1 MLKIHII
8 AGARPNFMKI
18 APIIKAIK
26 RRQEQGESLDF
37 KLVHTGQHYDEKL
50 SETFFKQLNIPE
62 PNVNLEVGS
71 GTQAQQTAQIM
82 VKYEEYLLENACDLV
97 IVVGDVNS
105 TMACSIVAKKLH
117 IDVAHVEGGIR
128 SGDMTMPEEV
138 NRKVTDSI
146 SDLFF
151 ITSDYANESL
161 LKEGI
166 SSEKIYY
173 VGNTMIDTLVANLD
187 NLKKPTCWDEFGLE
201 NKSYYVLTMHRPA
214 NVDEQHKLEEYLKVI
229 SEGIGDRKVVFPV
242 HPRTVKNLKG
252 VENKYPNIKFIDPQG
267 YLEFIYLIKNA
278 FAVITDSGGIQ
289 EETTYLGVPCLTLRD
304 NTERYETVSEGTN
317 QLIGTN
323 TTNLENALVKLNS
336 EGWKQGAI
344 PKYWDG
350 KTAERIIEL
359 LTNIYKS
366 R

>member
-1 MLKIHII
+1 MIKIHII

-26 RRQEQGESLDF
+26 KGQAKGKEIEF

-50 SETFFKQLNIPE
+50 SETFFKQLNIPA
-62 PNVNLEVGS
+62 PDVNLEVGS

-82 VKYEEYLLENACDLV
+82 VKYEEYLIQNPCDIVL
-97 IVVGDVNS
+97 VVGDVNS
-105 TMACSIVAKKLH
+105 TMACSIVAKKEH

-146 SDLFF
+146 SDIFF
-151 ITSDYANESL
+151 TTSEYANDNL
-161 LKEGI
+161 QKEGI
-166 SSEKIYY
+166 KNEKVHY
-173 VGNTMIDTLVANLD
+173 VGNTMIDTLVGNLD
-187 NLKKPTCWDEFGLE
+187 KLNKPGCWEEFGLTQG
-201 NKSYYVLTMHRPA
+201 NYLVLTMHRPA
-214 NVDEQHKLEEYLKVI
+214 NVDEEHKLEEYIKVI
-229 SEGIGDRKVVFPV
+229 SEGITDKQVVFPV
-242 HPRTVKNLKG
+242 HPRTVKNLARIQD
-252 VENKYPNIKFIDPQG
+252 KYTNIHFIEPQG
-267 YLEFIYLIKNA
+267 YLEFIYLIKDA

-317 QLIGTN
+317 DLIGTN
-323 TTNLENALVKLNS
+323 VANLKKALQKLFT
-336 EGWKQGAI
+336 EGWKKGDI

-350 KTAERIIEL
+350 QTAERIIEI
-359 LTNIYKS
+359 LTKIYK
-366 R
+366 